1 MGGGGA
7 KPPLYSSIWRLHLQI
22 LENPE
27 ILWFRVTFDPNDKNI
42 NRCSVQVFV
51 LERSA
56 VHVLC
61 RLVVSVSVVVA
72 SDGFALKYRRPS
84 IQSMIWSWVE
94 SIFNK
99 SIVSAWN
106 RAACTPGH
114 HWPCNPY
121 KQKWPEKS
129 LPQDKT
135 TQDKGKKSRRD
146 CHDLWLWA
154 LHTRGSASA
163 SLQIIWFMLYTQ
175 TKMGIVVLHILSY
188 HLFGF
193 RCYPNTFRS
202 NLGQPTQKN
211 CSVLKKKSQNENKML
226 KFC

>member
-1 MGGGGA
+1 MKYLFFLAELSLAELGCTIPPPLNGKSSCPKTLSGLGGYPHPRLNG
-7 KPPLYSSIWRLHLQI
+7 KNLLSSFWKVPLYSSIWRLHLETI
-22 LENPE
+22 ENPG
-27 ILWFRVTFDPNDKNI
+27 ILWFRLTSDPIHKNI

-61 RLVVSVSVVVA
+61 QLVVSVSVEA

-106 RAACTPGH
+106 TAACTPGH
-114 HWPCNPY
+114 RWPCNPY

-129 LPQDKT
+129 RPQDKT
-135 TQDKGKKSRRD
+135 THDKGKKSRRD
-146 CHDLWLWA
+146 CHDL
-154 LHTRGSASA
+154 
-163 SLQIIWFMLYTQ
+163 
-175 TKMGIVVLHILSY
+175 
-188 HLFGF
+188 
-193 RCYPNTFRS
+193 
-202 NLGQPTQKN
+202 
-211 CSVLKKKSQNENKML
+211 
-226 KFC
+226 